1 MKIPLPAQI
10 QYAEYHRN
18 SLLRLREEG
27 TVMTEGPD
35 LQTRLDIQEGICLT
49 LEWLAV
55 YRDDFLEYVKHRK
68 EQAE

>member
-10 QYAEYHRN
+10 EYAEYHRN
-18 SLLRLREEG
+18 SLRQLREEG
-27 TVMTEGPD
+27 AVMTEGPD

-55 YRDDFLEYVKHRK
+55 YRDDFIDYVKARK
-68 EQAE
+68 DEQ